1 MTVLNAPVGLDAAPV
16 PGTPPAG
23 QLLPGHPSGLPVW
36 GDTDSSTLVCRQVQ
50 EITHDV
56 RTFLFEPAQPA
67 LFHHEPGQFV
77 TLQLWIDGRSVSRC
91 YTISTPPTR
100 PQQ

>member
-1 MTVLNAPVGLDAAPV
+1 MTVLNAPAGLDGAPV

-23 QLLPGHPSGLPVW
+23 QPLPGRPSGLPVW

-67 LFHHEPGQFV
+67 LFHHEPG
-77 TLQLWIDGRSVSRC
+77 
-91 YTISTPPTR
+91 
-100 PQQ
+100 